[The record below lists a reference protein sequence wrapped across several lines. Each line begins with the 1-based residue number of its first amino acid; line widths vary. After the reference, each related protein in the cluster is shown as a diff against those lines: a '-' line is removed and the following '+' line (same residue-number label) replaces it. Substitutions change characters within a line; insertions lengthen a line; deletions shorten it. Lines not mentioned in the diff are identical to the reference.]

1 METNRRRYIEQGLMA
16 DPDKPTTLDHA
27 ITPVG
32 TCTEM
37 CPENERVDRMYEMQF
52 ELAESVRAGCANHV
66 ETWLTMCRPPPQL
79 VGGEYPSKVRWSRS
93 SDELPQVLRNSYHQ
107 N

>member
-1 METNRRRYIEQGLMA
+1 MEVDRRRYIEQGLMA

-52 ELAESVRAGCANHV
+52 ELAESVRAGHV
-66 ETWLTMCRPPPQL
+66 YCPARQLT
-79 VGGEYPSKVRWSRS
+79 VAGSF
-93 SDELPQVLRNSYHQ
+93 SDQWQESTDREQDGQKIQTSCGRY
-107 N
+107 